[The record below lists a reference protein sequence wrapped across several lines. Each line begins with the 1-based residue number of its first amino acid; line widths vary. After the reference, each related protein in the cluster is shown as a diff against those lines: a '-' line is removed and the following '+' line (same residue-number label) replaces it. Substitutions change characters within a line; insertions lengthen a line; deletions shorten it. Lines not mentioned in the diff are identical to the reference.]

1 MERPMKIQ
9 ALDIVVAGI
18 IAAAMLRGFFVGFVR
33 EGFSIAALGAAY
45 LVVQMF
51 TYPAA
56 DWLTDVSD
64 GDIGGA
70 VAPWV
75 AGALLVIGT
84 MTAVILLGRVLQ
96 RTLRVAGLNWADRA
110 GGGALGVAEG
120 VLVAAILL
128 VLGAEV
134 LGRDHPAFSDTFSLT
149 AIEEFE
155 RFAEETGIDI
165 DVATPPRTF

>member
-1 MERPMKIQ
+1 MKIQ

-18 IAAAMLRGFFVGFVR
+18 IVAATLRGLFVGLIR

-51 TYPAA
+51 TYPTA
-56 DWLTDVSD
+56 DWLTHVSN

-75 AGALLVIGT
+75 AGALLVIVT
-84 MTAVILLGRVLQ
+84 MTGVILLGRLLL

-110 GGGALGVAEG
+110 GGGVLGVAEG
-120 VLVAAILL
+120 VVISGILL

-134 LGRDHPAFSDTFSLT
+134 LGRDHPAFSDTVSLA
-149 AIEEFE
+149 AIEEIE
-155 RFAEETGIDI
+155 RISEETGIDI